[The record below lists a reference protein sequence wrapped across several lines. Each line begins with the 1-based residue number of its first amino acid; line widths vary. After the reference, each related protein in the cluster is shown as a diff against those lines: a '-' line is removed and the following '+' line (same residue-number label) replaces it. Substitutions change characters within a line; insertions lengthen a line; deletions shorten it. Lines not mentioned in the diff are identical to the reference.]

1 MVGRMQKFSALNH
14 LHPKEI
20 IPQNLSSSSVSTVSE
35 ELRNK
40 QTQTHLYLIVYKK
53 DYHYKD
59 IVRVL
64 KWQTCMPYNFLP
76 RICKLLYLDWLY
88 DPKESSFYIS
98 LKKIFPYSLNNFW
111 IAGRHGNYIIS
122 LEIVKHVV
130 LGIIDG
136 KLHDRCLTSKVVHP
150 SFG

>member
-98 LKKIFPYSLNNFW
+98 LNPKRTGILANLILLGVGTNLPNHCIWTMSALTKKMLS
-111 IAGRHGNYIIS
+111 
-122 LEIVKHVV
+122 KH
-130 LGIIDG
+130 
-136 KLHDRCLTSKVVHP
+136 
-150 SFG
+150 SFY